1 MKKLI
6 VPAIL
11 TESKQELI
19 RMCTLCGGFCDY
31 VQIDIMDGKFVQS
44 KSVSAGDLKNL
55 HLPVKSEAH
64 LMVEN
69 PLEWLD
75 VFKKIGS
82 KRIIFHFEI
91 KSAHEKII
99 TEIKNAGMEAGIA
112 INPSTEIKTLK
123 HLIEKIDSVLF
134 MSVIPGF
141 YGSKFIPEVLTKISE
156 FKRLYPYKC
165 VGIDGG
171 VKLDNMARV
180 AASGVDYICVGSAI
194 LKAENPKTAYL
205 AIGKNT

>member
-1 MKKLI
+1 MQKLI

-11 TESKQELI
+11 TEEKQELI
-19 RMCTLCGGFCDY
+19 RMCALCSSFCDY

-44 KSVSAGDLKNL
+44 KSVTVDNLKDLR
-55 HLPVKSEAH
+55 LPVKSEAH

-69 PLEWLD
+69 PLEWLE

-91 KSAHEKII
+91 NEDHEKII
-99 TEIKNAGMEAGIA
+99 TEIKNAGMDVGIA
-112 INPSTEIKTLK
+112 VNPSTKINVFK
-123 HLIEKIDSVLF
+123 HLLSIIDSVLF

-156 FKRLYPYKC
+156 FKRLYPGKC
-165 VGIDGG
+165 TGIDGG
-171 VKLDNMARV
+171 VKLDNITRV

-194 LKAENPKTAYL
+194 LKAEDPGAAYL
-205 AIGKNT
+205 VIEKNT